1 MWLWKAFA
9 TNDRTYK
16 NIGFQNQA
24 TKQAYNK
31 KMDDLLISARTTI
44 DYRWHKNEM
53 SSKTSCLVSWEIST
67 AGHSLRRFTPHLNL
81 PNFFTIFFRINSV
94 FSPSSWKPF
103 LLLNNEVSRSK
114 LIPLH
119 LQEEEEE
126 EEEAVSVLLVP
137 WLFPLNLPSFMETK
151 LFTSL
156 KSRLWIRRVS
166 LQKESDAN
174 NKQVNPHK
182 SKRDH

>member
-1 MWLWKAFA
+1 MESVC
-9 TNDRTYK
+9 NNHRTCN

-31 KMDDLLISARTTI
+31 KMDDLLVSARTTI
-44 DYRWHKNEM
+44 DSPWHKNEK

-81 PNFFTIFFRINSV
+81 PSFFTIFPIN
-94 FSPSSWKPF
+94 FFPPPSSWKPF

-114 LIPLH
+114 LIPSH
-119 LQEEEEE
+119 LQEEEE
-126 EEEAVSVLLVP
+126 AISVLLFP
-137 WLFPLNLPSFMETK
+137 WFFPLDLPSCLETK
-151 LFTSL
+151 LLTSL

-166 LQKESDAN
+166 LQKDSKAN
-174 NKQVNPHK
+174 NK
-182 SKRDH
+182 